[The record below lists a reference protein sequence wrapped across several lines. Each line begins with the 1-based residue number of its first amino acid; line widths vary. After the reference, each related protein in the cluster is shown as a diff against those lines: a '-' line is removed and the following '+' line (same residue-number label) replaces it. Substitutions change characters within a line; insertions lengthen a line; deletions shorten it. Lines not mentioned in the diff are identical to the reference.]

1 MKVLKYL
8 SFAVLLL
15 CLASCGKGDENSVT
29 LKVETELGPLADYI
43 KVTDQEVVVKMSDE
57 KEDGADCKVIT
68 SSLALEVIKS
78 VASNH
83 SFYFDVV
90 VLDKDHV
97 EIGTLPYFNIE
108 SISDYDNG
116 DLSNVLLAG
125 SLRAQMK
132 DSEKVAKITPED
144 QEELNKIFKEGA
156 YIVIKPNDPD
166 AKYEEYK
173 GKSSNAEVVESSDDT
188 ITEDEDIAVS
198 SSSSS
203 SQDWDAM
210 LDSYEEYVDNY
221 ISLLKK
227 AANGDRSAMAEYPAL
242 MKKAQE
248 FSNEMKNAQGSM
260 SASQLARYTKIST
273 KMLKAAQEMR

>member
-78 VASNH
+78 VATNH
-83 SFYFDVV
+83 SFYFDAV

-116 DLSNVLLAG
+116 DLTNVLLAG

-132 DSEKVAKITPED
+132 DSDKVAEITPED

-156 YIVIKPNDPD
+156 YIVIKLRFPD
-166 AKYEEYK
+166 AKFEEYK

-188 ITEDEDIAVS
+188 IAEDEDIAVS

-227 AANGDRSAMAEYPAL
+227 ASNGDMTAMTEYPAL
-242 MKKAQE
+242 LNKAQE
-248 FSNEMKNAQGSM
+248 FSDKMKNAKGSM
-260 SASQLARYTKIST
+260 SASQWARYSQINM

>member
-1 MKVLKYL
+1 MKALKYL

-78 VASNH
+78 VASNY

-116 DLSNVLLAG
+116 DLDRVLLAG

>member
-78 VASNH
+78 VASNY
-83 SFYFDVV
+83 SFHFDAV

-116 DLSNVLLAG
+116 DLTNVLIAG

-132 DSEKVAKITPED
+132 DSDKVAEITPED
-144 QEELNKIFKEGA
+144 QEEMNKIFKEGV
-156 YIVIKPNDPD
+156 YIVIKPNDPN

-248 FSNEMKNAQGSM
+248 FGNEMKNAQGSM

>member
-1 MKVLKYL
+1 MKALKYL

-78 VASNH
+78 VASNY

-116 DLSNVLLAG
+116 DLDRVLLAG

-248 FSNEMKNAQGSM
+248 FGNEMKNAQGSM